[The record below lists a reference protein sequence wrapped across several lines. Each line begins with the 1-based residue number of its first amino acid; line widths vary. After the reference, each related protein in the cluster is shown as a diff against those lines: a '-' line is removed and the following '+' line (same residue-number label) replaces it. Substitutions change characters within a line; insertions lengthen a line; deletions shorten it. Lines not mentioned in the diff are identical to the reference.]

1 MVRMFY
7 EPRLGHPLPHDPFK
21 ACIAPRPIGW
31 ISTLSPDGVANL
43 APFSYFNAVLDFPP
57 TVMFSASGPHTD
69 GGLKDTAHNAELTGE
84 FVYNLATWSLRD
96 AMNRTSAAVP
106 RHVDEFTLAGLEKAP
121 SRLVRPPRV
130 AASPIQLECRTIQ
143 VLALPT
149 SRPGLE
155 NRVVFGEV
163 VGIHLDERILV
174 NGKIDLTLVRPLARC
189 GYNDYAVVDS
199 LFSLTRP

>member
-1 MVRMFY
+1 MFY
-7 EPRLGHPLPHDPFK
+7 EPRLGHGLPHDPFK

-31 ISTLSPDGVANL
+31 ISTLSRSGIVNL

-57 TVMFSASGPHTD
+57 TVMFSASGSHRD
-69 GGLKDTAHNAELTGE
+69 GGLKDTAQNAEETGE
-84 FVYNLATWSLRD
+84 FVYNMATWDLRE
-96 AMNRTSAAVP
+96 AMNLTSAAFG
-106 RHVDEFTLAGLEKAP
+106 REVDEFDFAKLEKTP

-130 AASPIQLECRTIQ
+130 LASPIHLECRTIQ

-149 SRPGLE
+149 SRPDIQ

-163 VGIHLDERILV
+163 VGVHIDERVLV
-174 NGKIDLTLVRPLARC
+174 DGQVDLTLVRPIARC

-199 LFSLTRP
+199 LFSIRRP